1 MRIPARAIA
10 GIACSVVAIALA
22 SACGGGGSG
31 SGSTSISTGGGGS
44 TPPVNNTAAL
54 IVDTGPSNNDADQA
68 FTSVTICV
76 PGTSNCETIDHIEVD
91 TGSSGLRVLN
101 SVLTL
106 SLPQQMS
113 GSNTVAECVQFADMT
128 FVWGPVQTADI
139 KIAGEAATSV
149 PVQVINGQFN
159 TIPTSCSKT
168 GTGVNDLTSLGAKGI
183 LGVGPFRQ
191 DCGSGC
197 AASPVTGFYY
207 GCTASGCQSIAQSLS
222 TQLQNPVWMFASDN
236 NGVLIQFPAVADAGQ
251 ATAAGSLIF
260 GIGTQSD
267 NGLGTATVLTLS
279 NKGNFSTQFNGQTFN
294 NAGFIDSGS
303 NGYFFL
309 DSTTTGLP
317 NCTQSKGFYCPPT
330 TQAFSA
336 TNVGVNGLSK
346 AVNFDVGNADV
357 LLQNPAFS
365 AYNNLGGPN
374 PGGFDFGLPFFFG
387 KSVYTAIEGQSTP
400 AGTGPYFAF

>member
-1 MRIPARAIA
+1 MRAPGRVLS
-10 GIACSVVAIALA
+10 GILLALVAIAFT
-22 SACGGGGSG
+22 SGCGGGGGSSSSG
-31 SGSTSISTGGGGS
+31 NSSGTGGT

-54 IVDTGPSNNDADQA
+54 LVDAGPANNAADQA

-76 PGTSNCETIDHIEVD
+76 PGTSNCQTIDHIEVD

-106 SLPQQMS
+106 SLPQQMN
-113 GSNTVAECVQFADMT
+113 GANMVAECLQFADMT
-128 FVWGPVQTADI
+128 FVWGPVQTADF
-139 KIAGEAATSV
+139 KIAGEAAASI
-149 PVQVINGQFN
+149 PVHVINGQFN
-159 TIPTSCSKT
+159 TIPTSCSNT
-168 GTGVNDLTSLGAKGI
+168 GTGANDLTSLGAKGI

-191 DCGSGC
+191 DCGAGC
-197 AASPVTGFYY
+197 AASAVSGFYY
-207 GCTASGCQSIAQSLS
+207 GCNTSGCQSIAQSLS

-236 NGVLIQFPAVADAGQ
+236 NGVVIQFPAVADAGQ
-251 ATAAGSLIF
+251 ATASGSLIF

-267 NGLGTATVLTLS
+267 NALSSATVLTLS
-279 NKGNFSTQFNGQTFN
+279 NQGNFSTQFNGQSFN

-309 DSTTTGLP
+309 NSTATGMP
-317 NCTQSKGFYCPPT
+317 NCSQSTGFYCPPT
-330 TQAFSA
+330 TQSFNA
-336 TNVGVNGLSK
+336 TNSGVNGSSK
-346 AVNFDVGNADV
+346 AVSFNVGNADV

-365 AYNNLGGPN
+365 AFNNLGGPN